1 MSHLNQNQ
9 TLLKSQTPALQKMIV
24 SPVRGSVEVSITR
37 RLLILVSGSTTTAK
51 PASSGPRSSASRKI
65 PARKIEVQP
74 TKLEAVDDAFD
85 PLGPLG
91 ADPTP
96 AASSSISMDQ
106 GPTPP
111 RKELNA
117 RTTRPVSATS
127 PGFPTSDF
135 EDTTLPVGRTKG
147 PPPVQPQTPG
157 ASRQTQPSVS
167 VEQAAKPT
175 FEILVGDPHKVGDLT
190 SSHIV
195 YQVRTK
201 VQLNVGMCMKY
212 SLTLE

>member
-1 MSHLNQNQ
+1 MSHPSPKQ
-9 TLLKSQTPALQKMIV
+9 TIPKSQTPVLRK
-24 SPVRGSVEVSITR
+24 
-37 RLLILVSGSTTTAK
+37 LILPLVFRVLNVPPSRHVLILAQGSTATTK

-65 PARKIEVQP
+65 PARKIEAQP

-96 AASSSISMDQ
+96 AASSISADQ
-106 GPTPP
+106 APTPP

-117 RTTRPVSATS
+117 RATRPLSATS
-127 PGFPTSDF
+127 PAFPTSDY

-167 VEQAAKPT
+167 LEQAAKPT
-175 FEILVGDPHKVGDLT
+175 FDILVGDPHKVGDLT

-201 VQLNVGMCMKY
+201 VGRKWRY
-212 SLTLE
+212 T